1 MNATLAPAPSTLRPL
16 SARLRRAGKVA
27 ILDPPLRTSDR
38 QHRRD
43 GAWRTSFRN
52 GLFLLLY
59 QMGVPPAT
67 LHRWYYRRE
76 APAAAT
82 SEKIE
87 NKSLGVPL

>member
-1 MNATLAPAPSTLRPL
+1 M
-16 SARLRRAGKVA
+16 
-27 ILDPPLRTSDR
+27 
-38 QHRRD
+38 
-43 GAWRTSFRN
+43 WRTSFRN

-59 QMGVPPAT
+59 QMSVPPAT